1 MVSSEWRN
9 FADYSF
15 DEDFPDIGG
24 MPFSEVYQ
32 RRPKFVQFAL
42 IWRSSTGLFE
52 KFQAYCKGRRNE
64 QTNQQAA

>member
-15 DEDFPDIGG
+15 DDNFPDVGG

-32 RRPKFVQFAL
+32 RRPIFVKFAL
-42 IWRSSTGLFE
+42 IWKSSTGIFE
-52 KFQAYCKGRRNE
+52 KFHAYCKGRRDE
-64 QTNQQAA
+64 QKTEQAA